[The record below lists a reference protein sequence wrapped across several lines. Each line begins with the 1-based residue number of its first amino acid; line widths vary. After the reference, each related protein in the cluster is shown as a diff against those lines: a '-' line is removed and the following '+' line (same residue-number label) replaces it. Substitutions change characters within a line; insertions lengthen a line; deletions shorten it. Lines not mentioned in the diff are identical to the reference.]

1 MLITGGLIA
10 VAIAALLLAFFLA
23 RGASGERGGSGRS
36 ELPGNNQAQTELM
49 AAQAAGSP
57 SAVAPTDATPRPI
70 ERSPAAFNTHQS
82 QDNRN
87 EETAP
92 PRASGS
98 LAPGYYDEDASAQ
111 SLNRRVYE
119 LAGQLRSLQRQSQEI
134 ERHLVELSGI
144 IEGMDARGR
153 HDQPYYRSA
162 ASYGPDEAHK
172 D

>member
-23 RGASGERGGSGRS
+23 RGDSGERGSGSR
-36 ELPGNNQAQTELM
+36 LPNNSQAQTELM

-70 ERSPAAFNTHQS
+70 EQPPAAFNTHQS
-82 QDNRN
+82 QDGRN
-87 EETAP
+87 DETALSRP
-92 PRASGS
+92 SGS
-98 LAPGYYDEDASAQ
+98 LAPGYYDEDISAQ

-119 LAGQLRSLQRQSQEI
+119 LAGQLRILQRQSQEI
-134 ERHLVELSGI
+134 ERHLIELSGI
-144 IEGMDARGR
+144 LEGMDARGR
-153 HDQPYYRSA
+153 HDQPYYRS
-162 ASYGPDEAHK
+162 SVPYGPDEVHK